1 MNTLREA
8 LQEYLQLRHAL
19 GFKLEREGV
28 QLPKFVSFL
37 EQENAARISTSLA
50 MRWAMTPSTASP
62 RQWAERLS
70 EVRLFARFMAARDP
84 LTEVPP
90 GDLMPRVPS
99 RRLVPFIYSDGD
111 LIALMRAT
119 DIFDGVKC
127 FTYAT
132 LLGLLAV
139 TGMRIGEAISLDR
152 DDINW
157 RAQLLV
163 IRSGKFGKSREL
175 MLHPTTIDALRA
187 YVRIRD
193 RALPHPRSPALLL
206 SLAGTRLLYKNVQ
219 RGFSQLLRRAALP
232 QRLPRRP
239 RLHDLRHAFAIK
251 TLTRWYREGLNVE
264 ARLPLLST
272 YLGHV
277 HPSQTYWYLT
287 ATPEMMRLAERRAR
301 KMLRGRS

>member
-1 MNTLREA
+1 MSTLRKA
-8 LQEYLQLRHAL
+8 LQDYLQLRHAL

-28 QLPKFVSFL
+28 LLPRFVSFL
-37 EQENAARISTSLA
+37 EQEDAAHITTSLA
-50 MRWAMTPSTASP
+50 ARWAMTPASASP
-62 RQWAERLS
+62 RQWAERLG
-70 EVRLFARFMAARDP
+70 EVRLFARFLAAQDP
-84 LTEVPP
+84 HTEVPP
-90 GDLMPRVPS
+90 RDLLPRVPS
-99 RRLVPFIYSDGD
+99 RRLVPFVYEDAD
-111 LIALMRAT
+111 LLALMRAT
-119 DIFDGVKC
+119 DIFDGVKRS
-127 FTYAT
+127 TYAT

-139 TGMRIGEAISLDR
+139 TGMRVGEAINLDR

-163 IRSGKFGKSREL
+163 IRSAKFGKSREL
-175 MLHPTTIDALRA
+175 VLHRTTLDALRA
-187 YVRIRD
+187 YLRIRD
-193 RALPHPRSPALLL
+193 RVLPHPRSPALLL

-251 TLTRWYREGLNVE
+251 TLTRWYREGLDVE

-301 KMLRGRS
+301 KALRGRP